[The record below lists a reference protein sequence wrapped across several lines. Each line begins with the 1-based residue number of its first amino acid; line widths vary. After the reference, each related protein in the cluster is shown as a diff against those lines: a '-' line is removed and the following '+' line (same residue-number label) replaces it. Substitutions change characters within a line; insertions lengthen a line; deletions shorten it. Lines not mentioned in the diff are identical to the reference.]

1 MIRDKNDVSIEELFN
16 WGKIF
21 VLTNANGDVEK
32 TVYIR
37 LAGDADINRARVYAL
52 RKSAELRRKLRE
64 PDTDERFAFIQDKD
78 LLDKTRLISILVG
91 LSIREVTRK
100 AIKEVKL
107 PTIKE
112 PKSDASLEE
121 FEKFQLALDAYGE
134 KRDKEVRKLIEK
146 ELTKYKTRLE
156 KLELDVLYDS
166 YISEI
171 TNELCEQ
178 EMMSSFREMCTFFG
192 TYKDP
197 EFSERLFSEF
207 EKFANLETSLKQQF
221 LEAYQ
226 SLEIGT
232 EDLKKSLVVTQ

>member
-1 MIRDKNDVSIEELFN
+1 MRDKNDVDLEPLFT

-21 VLTNANGDVEK
+21 VVTNTSGDIEQ

-52 RKSAELRRKLRE
+52 RKSAELRKKLRDS
-64 PDTDERFAFIQDKD
+64 DTDERIAFIQDKE
-78 LLDKTRLISILVG
+78 LMDKDRLISILLG
-91 LSIREVTRK
+91 LSIREITRK
-100 AIKEVKL
+100 SIKEVNL
-107 PTIKE
+107 PLIKE

-121 FEKFQLALDAYGE
+121 FEKFQIALDAHAE

-146 ELTKYKTRLE
+146 ELSKYKTKLE
-156 KLELDVLYDS
+156 KLDLDALYNS
-166 YISEI
+166 YVTEI
-171 TNELCEQ
+171 TNEFCEQ
-178 EMMSSFREMCTFFG
+178 EMLNSFREMCTFFG
-192 TYKDP
+192 TYKDSR
-197 EFSERLFSEF
+197 FSERLFDNF
-207 EKFANLETSLKQQF
+207 ETFSNLETGLKQQF